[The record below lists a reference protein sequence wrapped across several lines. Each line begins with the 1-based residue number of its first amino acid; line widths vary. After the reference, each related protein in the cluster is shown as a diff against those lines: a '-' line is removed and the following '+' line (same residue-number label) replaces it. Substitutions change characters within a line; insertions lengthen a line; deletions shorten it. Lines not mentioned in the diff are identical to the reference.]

1 MKSLEK
7 FNDFIQQ
14 LHDQA
19 SFHDNSIIVPII
31 INDEVIGLFLL
42 NTTQIYSS
50 EQLSFLGTLIGQGGL
65 AIENALLYKKLTIKM
80 SKKNKQKL
88 IDKKKRLN
96 EYLKTLPQSTF
107 QQNYIT
113 EDIFDHDSD

>member
-1 MKSLEK
+1 MIRYRQVKPK
-7 FNDFIQQ
+7 
-14 LHDQA
+14 
-19 SFHDNSIIVPII
+19 
-31 INDEVIGLFLL
+31 
-42 NTTQIYSS
+42 
-50 EQLSFLGTLIGQGGL
+50 
-65 AIENALLYKKLTIKM
+65 AIPEKLTIKM